1 MTDLKNPALLQT
13 LRGEKPHRLPIWLM
27 RQAGRYLP
35 EYRAIREKIP
45 HFLALCKNPQL
56 ACEVTLQ
63 PLRRFD
69 LDAAIIFSDILVV
82 PHAMGMELHYLA
94 GEGPSFPAPLRT
106 AAQIEQLHEPDPLEA
121 LGYVSEAIALTQKG
135 LQGSV
140 PLIGFAG
147 SPWTVATYMVEGGGS
162 KHFSVI
168 KALCYSDPPLMH
180 KLLEKITRVTIA
192 YLLSQIYAGVQVVQL
207 FDTWGGIL
215 TRDHYQAFSL
225 RYMQDIIAALRADAR
240 SAHIPIILFTKHG
253 GQWLDL
259 IANTG
264 CDGIGLSSEVGLAD
278 ARQKVGTSVTLQG
291 NLDPAALFAAPPVIE
306 EEVKKI
312 VRQSTPGSRFI
323 FNLGHGVQQHTPPEH
338 VAFLVD
344 TVHKLGNAL

>member
-1 MTDLKNPALLQT
+1 MTDLKNSALLQVLQGKT
-13 LRGEKPHRLPIWLM
+13 PHRLPIWLM

-45 HFLALCKNPQL
+45 NFLALCKTPEL

-82 PHAMGMELHYLA
+82 PHAMGMELHYLV
-94 GEGPSFPAPLRT
+94 GEGPSFPDPIRT
-106 AAQIEQLHEPDPLEA
+106 ATQIAQLQEPDPMDA
-121 LGYVSEAIALTQKG
+121 LGYVSDAISLTQKG

-147 SPWTVATYMVEGGGS
+147 SPWTVATYMVEGGSS
-162 KHFSVI
+162 KQFSVI
-168 KALCYSDPPLMH
+168 KALCYKEPALMH
-180 KLLEKITRVTIA
+180 TLLEKVTRVTIA

-215 TRDHYQAFSL
+215 TSDHYEQFSL
-225 RYMQDIIAALRADAR
+225 QYMKQIITALRDDAR
-240 SAHIPIILFTKHG
+240 GAHIPIILFTKQG
-253 GQWLDL
+253 GQWLDK
-259 IANTG
+259 IADTG
-264 CDGIGLSSEVGLAD
+264 CDGIGLSSEIEYME
-278 ARQKVGTSVTLQG
+278 ARQKVKSSIVLQG
-291 NLDPAALFAAPPVIE
+291 NLDPAALFAEPAIIE
-306 EEVKKI
+306 SEVKKI
-312 VRQSTPGSRFI
+312 INQVTPGDGFI
-323 FNLGHGVQQHTPPEH
+323 FNLGHGIQQKTPPEH

-344 TVHKLGNAL
+344 TVHQLSY